1 MIIAVSVFFIAMVF
15 SMFGMGG
22 GLFYMPLFL
31 LFIASFREAS
41 TLSFLCILVTA
52 FSTMLAYH
60 RKNLIDWRL
69 VKYLGIPLVAMIFMT
84 GFGLRLTNVIFLRTI
99 LGLVLFLSG
108 VLMVLPVRS
117 LKTPAGLARCFLD
130 NKYHIIPIVLVPIS
144 LVVGF
149 LSGMAGVA
157 GGVFVIP
164 LMTCILGACAHVA
177 AASSSAILV
186 LAGISGFMGRLL
198 SDNLDINFNWGLLTV
213 LFCAFLGA
221 QIGPRISLKLNK
233 QIFKRICGIFILI
246 IGILYMLK
254 R

>member
-1 MIIAVSVFFIAMVF
+1 MIIAVSVFFIAVIF

-31 LFIASFREAS
+31 LFSMSFRGAS
-41 TLSFLCILVTA
+41 TLSFLCILITT
-52 FSTMLAYH
+52 FSATLAYH
-60 RKNLIDWRL
+60 RENLIDWRL
-69 VKYLGIPLVAMIFMT
+69 VSYLGIPLVAMIFIT
-84 GFGLRLTNVIFLRTI
+84 GFGLRLANVIFLRTI

-108 VLMVLPVRS
+108 ILMVFSFRS
-117 LKTPAGLARCFLD
+117 LKMPAGLARCFLD
-130 NKYHIIPIVLVPIS
+130 NKYHIAPIVLVPIS

-149 LSGMAGVA
+149 FSGMAGVA

-164 LMTCILGACAHVA
+164 LMTGILGVSAHVA
-177 AASSSAILV
+177 VASSSAILV
-186 LAGISGFMGRLL
+186 LAAISGLMGRLL
-198 SDNLDINFNWGLLTV
+198 SDNLDINFNSELLTV